1 MKLEIF
7 TARSA
12 FTVTMRLSRIFLTSS
27 LPIWAAL
34 DTVDFADHTD
44 EVVAEVLRRD
54 EVAH

>member
-1 MKLEIF
+1 MKLDIF

-12 FTVTMRLSRIFLTSS
+12 FTVTTRLSRFLLTSS

-44 EVVAEVLRRD
+44 EVVAEVRRRD
-54 EVAH
+54 EVAQ